1 MAFRALGSTYPN
13 PPVGAIIV
21 KNGIILSRGW
31 TQRSGSFHA
40 EVHAINQIRNKRI
53 LNGATL
59 YSTLEPCYHKGKNPP
74 CVDKIIKYK
83 FSKVVISETDKNP
96 KVNGKSIQKLRDS
109 GVEVVKKK
117 FSNKIKKLNYK
128 FFNTILKKKPFIT
141 LKIASSADGRIATK
155 DFKSK
160 WITNYSSRIKGHQL
174 RALNDCI
181 LVGRGTVQKDNP
193 SLDCRIRGL
202 EKLSPDIFILDS
214 ELNLTKNLNIFSKKD
229 RQIYIFTSQIDQKKQ
244 IKAKNVNYIILD
256 KKNGMLNMKSVT
268 QKISELGYINIL
280 VEGGSELTTSLLK
293 GNFIDKIYW
302 FRSSKIMGN
311 DGLDAIKDLG
321 ISKIKQM
328 KRFKLIANH
337 SYSNDHLSVYSR
349 GQ

>member
-1 MAFRALGSTYPN
+1 MAYRALGSTYPN
-13 PPVGAIIV
+13 PPVGAIII

-40 EVHAINQIRNKRI
+40 EMHAINQIRNKRI

-109 GVEVVKKK
+109 GIEVVKKK
-117 FSNKIKKLNYK
+117 FSNKIKKLNHK
-128 FFNTILKKKPFIT
+128 FFNSILKKKPFIT

-160 WITNYSSRIKGHQL
+160 WITNYSSRLKGHQL

-181 LVGRGTVQKDNP
+181 LVGRGTVQKDDP

-214 ELNLTKNLNIFSKKD
+214 ELNLTKNLNIFSRKD
-229 RQIYIFTSQIDQKKQ
+229 RQIYIFTSEIDQKKQ

-349 GQ
+349 G

>member
-1 MAFRALGSTYPN
+1 M
-13 PPVGAIIV
+13 
-21 KNGIILSRGW
+21 
-31 TQRSGSFHA
+31 
-40 EVHAINQIRNKRI
+40 
-53 LNGATL
+53 
-59 YSTLEPCYHKGKNPP
+59 
-74 CVDKIIKYK
+74 
-83 FSKVVISETDKNP
+83 
-96 KVNGKSIQKLRDS
+96 
-109 GVEVVKKK
+109 
-117 FSNKIKKLNYK
+117 
-128 FFNTILKKKPFIT
+128 
-141 LKIASSADGRIATK
+141 
-155 DFKSK
+155 
-160 WITNYSSRIKGHQL
+160 

-214 ELNLTKNLNIFSKKD
+214 EMNLPKNLNIFSRKN

-244 IKAKNVNYIILD
+244 IKAKNVKYIILD

-280 VEGGSELTTSLLK
+280 VEGGSKLTTSLLK

-321 ISKIKQM
+321 ISSIKQM
-328 KRFKLIANH
+328 KRFKLTANQA
-337 SYSNDHLSVYSR
+337 YSNDHLSVYSR
-349 GQ
+349 E

>member
-1 MAFRALGSTYPN
+1 MAFRALGSTFPN

-31 TQRSGSFHA
+31 TQSSGSFHA
-40 EVHAINQIRNKRI
+40 EIHAINQIRNKRI

-59 YSTLEPCYHKGKNPP
+59 YSTLEPCYHKGKNLP

-83 FSKVVISETDKNP
+83 FSKVVISEIDKNP
-96 KVNGKSIQKLRDS
+96 KVKGKSIQKLKDS
-109 GVEVVKKK
+109 GIEVVKKK
-117 FSNKIKKLNYK
+117 FSNEIKDLNYK
-128 FFNTILKKKPFIT
+128 FFNSILKKTPFIT

-160 WITNYSSRIKGHQL
+160 WITNYNSRVKGHQL

-214 ELNLTKNLNIFSKKD
+214 EMNLPKNLNIFSRKN

-244 IKAKNVNYIILD
+244 IKAKNVKYIILD

-280 VEGGSELTTSLLK
+280 VEGGSKLTTSLLK

-321 ISKIKQM
+321 ISSIKQM
-328 KRFKLIANH
+328 KRFKLTANQA
-337 SYSNDHLSVYSR
+337 YSNDHLSVYSR
-349 GQ
+349 E